1 MKGRNL
7 KYLVAVVFLMG
18 GLWLAEPSSLAERLW
33 NFPMVAT
40 LCMLLILSA
49 NFLVVV
55 FRYWRTL
62 SHFGIRVPWQV
73 AGRASIAGHVA
84 GLFVWSIVGQL
95 AGRQVVL
102 GKRGVPVV
110 VNSSIAIYERVVIAF
125 ASGFFCF
132 CGAIWLF
139 GGSIIESFSAQVSL
153 LEIFAVGLLAVALS
167 VRFGR
172 SCFESD
178 LLAKMSSARNAKR
191 LFEVLLITLFGQFLV
206 LTGFVIGTHA
216 LAPHLDISN
225 ALAAAAIISFA
236 ASLPVSVNGWGV
248 RELVS
253 VFILGKLGVPAPDA
267 LAISV
272 MVGICSTVVVFLFVP
287 LAGMRDDK
295 ERTVLLGIFDAG
307 SMLDIERAA
316 AWVVG
321 IGVSVA
327 IFFQAHFSLQWG
339 VVNINF
345 ADPLAIIALTT
356 VAVRSISIRKLPTWR
371 FPEVNF
377 ALLLIS
383 IAIVVGFLNGWIEIG
398 FTQWAFGGR
407 LLGWLVLLGYLSAGL
422 LIGDCFGRRGFR
434 RFVET
439 VAITVSIVVV
449 VQGVMMATGQYSGGP
464 FEGYASNRNAFA
476 FQALVVLCFL
486 LAYSSAYRRVLI
498 VNGLTERGQVWIALF
513 GLVSVGL
520 VWTCSRTG
528 WMVGVLIVLTAW
540 LLRLGDRRLIVRGLT
555 IATAMCCFVWLI
567 VMELAE
573 FHAAGSG
580 MAQFG
585 SGMPQFNFS
594 SESSDMYRWH
604 GYTNAITL
612 WWKSPLI
619 GAGLG
624 AFIARSPE
632 WFGFPMVVH
641 STALWILAEFGLF
654 GILMFGTAFLIFVR
668 HLVFVRSRMQVADRA
683 LLLLLICFSAFSLLH
698 EVFYQRIFWLG
709 MGVVLAG
716 RVAGALQ
723 PLIAPDTRPV
733 EGAAG

>member
-1 MKGRNL
+1 MLRAAMKARNL

-18 GLWLAEPSSLAERLW
+18 GLWLAEPGALAGRLW
-33 NFPMVAT
+33 NFPMAAT
-40 LCMLLILSA
+40 FWMLLILSA

-62 SHFGIRVPWQV
+62 SHFGIDVPWLV
-73 AGRASIAGHVA
+73 AARASIAGHVA

-125 ASGFFCF
+125 TSGFLCF

-139 GGSIIESFSAQVSL
+139 GGSIIELFSAEVSL
-153 LEIFAVGLLAVALS
+153 LEIFAVGLLAVVLS
-167 VRFGR
+167 ARFGR
-172 SCFESD
+172 SRFESE
-178 LLAKMSSARNAKR
+178 LFANMPSARNGKR
-191 LFEVLLITLFGQFLV
+191 LFEVLLITLLGQFLV
-206 LTGFVIGTHA
+206 LTGFVIGINA

-248 RELVS
+248 RELAS

-267 LAISV
+267 LAVSV

-287 LAGMRDDK
+287 IAGMRDDK
-295 ERTVLLGIFDAG
+295 KGPILLGVFDAVN
-307 SMLDIERAA
+307 MLAVERAA
-316 AWVVG
+316 AWIIG
-321 IGVSVA
+321 IGASVA

-339 VVNINF
+339 VVNINL
-345 ADPLAIIALTT
+345 ADPFAIIALTT
-356 VAVRSISIRKLPTWR
+356 VAVRSISIGKLPAWR
-371 FPEVNF
+371 FPEFNF

-383 IAIVVGFLNGWIEIG
+383 IAIVVGFLNGVIEIG

-422 LIGDCFGRRGFR
+422 LIGDYFGRQGFR
-434 RFVET
+434 RFIET
-439 VAITVSIVVV
+439 LAITVSIVVV
-449 VQGVMMATGQYSGGP
+449 AHGAMMLTGLHSGGAL
-464 FEGYASNRNAFA
+464 EGYAGNRNAFA
-476 FQALVVLCFL
+476 FQTLTVLCFL
-486 LAYSSAYRRVLI
+486 LAYSSAYRRVLF
-498 VNGLTERGQVWIALF
+498 VNGLTKRGQVWIALF

-520 VWTCSRTG
+520 LWTGSRTG
-528 WMVGVLIVLTAW
+528 WVVGALIVLTAW
-540 LLRLGDRRLIVRGLT
+540 LLQLGDRRLIVRGLLL
-555 IATAMCCFVWLI
+555 ASASSCFAWLI
-567 VMELAE
+567 AMGLAE
-573 FHAAGSG
+573 FNAASSG
-580 MAQFG
+580 L
-585 SGMPQFNFS
+585 PQFNFS
-594 SESSDMYRWH
+594 SESSDMHRWR
-604 GYTNAITL
+604 GYEHALAL
-612 WWKSPLI
+612 WWESPLI

-654 GILMFGTAFLIFVR
+654 GILMFGTAFLVFVR
-668 HLVFVRSRMQVADRA
+668 HLVCVRSRMQIADRA
-683 LLLLLICFSAFSLLH
+683 LLLLLICFSTFSLLH

-709 MGVVLAG
+709 MGAVLAG
-716 RVAGALQ
+716 RVAGGGA
-723 PLIAPDTRPV
+723 PLIVPSTRPV